1 MRTPQPHPI
10 ADDRDEVR
18 EFVETVLRTGFM
30 LTDLLGNILD
40 ALPDDAFPG
49 ESPAEVLV
57 DMLAGSIRPVAD
69 AAGPHAV
76 LDATALL
83 GAMADRTLIDLRAA
97 AELAR
102 RR

>member
-1 MRTPQPHPI
+1 MRTPQPHPC
-10 ADDRDEVR
+10 ADDRDQVR

-40 ALPDDAFPG
+40 ALPEDAFPG

-57 DMLAGSIRPVAD
+57 EMLTGSIRPVAD

-83 GAMADRTLIDLRAA
+83 GAMGDRTLEDLRAA

>member
-1 MRTPQPHPI
+1 MHTPHRAPH
-10 ADDRDEVR
+10 ADDRDEIR

-30 LTDLLGNILD
+30 LTDLLGNLVD
-40 ALPDDAFPG
+40 ALPEDAFPG
-49 ESPAEVLV
+49 ESPAGVLV
-57 DMLAGSIRPVAD
+57 EMLTGSIRPVAD

-76 LDATALL
+76 RDATALL
-83 GAMADRTLIDLRAA
+83 GAMGDRTLMDLRAA

>member
-1 MRTPQPHPI
+1 MHTDPYE
-10 ADDRDEVR
+10 DDRDQVR

-30 LTDLLGNILD
+30 LTDLLGNLLD
-40 ALPDDAFPG
+40 ALPEDAYPG

-57 DMLAGSIRPVAD
+57 EMLIGSVRPVAD

-83 GAMADRTLIDLRAA
+83 GAMADRTLDDLRVA

-102 RR
+102 RA

>member
-1 MRTPQPHPI
+1 MHTDPYE
-10 ADDRDEVR
+10 DDRDQVR

-30 LTDLLGNILD
+30 LTDLLGNLLD
-40 ALPDDAFPG
+40 ALPDDAYPG

-57 DMLAGSIRPVAD
+57 EMLTGSVRPVAD

-83 GAMADRTLIDLRAA
+83 GAMADRTLDDLRVA

-102 RR
+102 RT

>member
-1 MRTPQPHPI
+1 MHTDPYE
-10 ADDRDEVR
+10 DDRDQVR

-30 LTDLLGNILD
+30 LTDLLGNLLD
-40 ALPDDAFPG
+40 ALPAGAYRD
-49 ESPAEVLV
+49 ESPAEALV
-57 DMLAGSIRPVAD
+57 EMLTGSVRPVAD

-83 GAMADRTLIDLRAA
+83 GAMADRTLDDLRVA